1 MGSSLLLLLPN
12 NIPLIDTSCYK
23 TIKSPILQ
31 KKFSCLKIM
40 LIMQYAM
47 NAEKPIYIG
56 TIGNLA

>member
-40 LIMQYAM
+40 QYAM